1 MRLRGLDA
9 WIEGILQKGMLS
21 VPFSP
26 KYPNRCLSQALLDD
40 ALKHDRYTNDS
51 NVATKLKRV
60 FGKDNMKDFNNQAA
74 RGWAL
79 PPLADCRRQS
89 EQRYGGKWNWHH
101 DVKGMED
108 RGMRAIRRVRRVR
121 RVRWVRRVNSG
132 SLTFL
137 WSGNITS

>member
-51 NVATKLKRV
+51 NVATKLKRF

-79 PPLADCRRQS
+79 PPLADLPSAVGATLRGQMELAPRR
-89 EQRYGGKWNWHH
+89 ERNGG
-101 DVKGMED
+101 
-108 RGMRAIRRVRRVR
+108 
-121 RVRWVRRVNSG
+121 SG
-132 SLTFL
+132 HE
-137 WSGNITS
+137 GH